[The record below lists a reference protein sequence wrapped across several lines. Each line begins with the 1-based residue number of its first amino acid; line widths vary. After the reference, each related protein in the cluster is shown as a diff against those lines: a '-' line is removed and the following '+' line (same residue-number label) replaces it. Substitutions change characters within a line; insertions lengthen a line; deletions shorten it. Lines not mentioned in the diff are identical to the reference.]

1 MRERRDDWSL
11 NLTAESGFLAAL
23 IVGLA
28 VGSFFLGVSTAI
40 EEATRPEWR
49 IKAAMVPAG

>member
-1 MRERRDDWSL
+1 M